1 MTQDWKD
8 IDGYNGLYQVNRL
21 GIVRSLDRYINFERK
36 NDGMITRKL
45 TGKVLKPGTIEGYEY
60 VNLTKNGIRKTYP
73 IHRLVAKAFIPNP
86 LAKPSVNHI
95 DNNRTNNNV
104 KNIEWCT
111 PMENSA
117 HAKKQN
123 RCWSPRGD
131 NHART
136 RIKEKEIPVIR
147 KMIQDG
153 FKITEIAK
161 LYKVSQPTI
170 SDIKSGKTYS
180 HVK

>member
-1 MTQDWKD
+1 DWKD

-86 LAKPSVNHI
+86 LAKP
-95 DNNRTNNNV
+95 
-104 KNIEWCT
+104 
-111 PMENSA
+111 
-117 HAKKQN
+117 
-123 RCWSPRGD
+123 
-131 NHART
+131 
-136 RIKEKEIPVIR
+136 
-147 KMIQDG
+147 
-153 FKITEIAK
+153 
-161 LYKVSQPTI
+161 
-170 SDIKSGKTYS
+170 
-180 HVK
+180 